1 MLIEEPK
8 EYTNL
13 LHLELKKGNSFP
25 KARQNAV
32 LKILNDDSR
41 YLHLLTSPNNILGI
55 EYLKSLK
62 KLKSTMNTIIVK
74 REKVF
79 YNDKE
84 VVDDF
89 ASASAIRRLISLRQY
104 DDIRRVM
111 PKQNYKI
118 LMEELQRGNVVLDL
132 AQYEKEIIYKLRMMS
147 ISEIKSLPDV
157 SEGLENAI
165 KNAAGLCNN
174 LSEFINM
181 VKTKRYARN
190 KNSKNFNLCTT
201 RNYKKGYGTF

>member
-1 MLIEEPK
+1 M
-8 EYTNL
+8 
-13 LHLELKKGNSFP
+13 HLELKKGNSFP

-32 LKILNDDSR
+32 LKILNDNSR

-201 RNYKKGYGTF
+201 WNYKKGYGTF